1 MRRNILTPVSSHNK
15 LNQQK
20 QCLAFHEAGHSTAIY
35 INNKARN
42 LPPVFFQ
49 IILSEVPG
57 TADHAGLIC
66 QLSHDGS
73 AARVEG
79 GRLIQS
85 LPYSVDG
92 LPHKLIDHNEVM
104 APLVK
109 DYIVAFEAD
118 IINLLVGPLAE
129 ARYVHE
135 RDDELF
141 NHRLVNW
148 NSVENY
154 GGGSD
159 LVLIHEYI
167 GSFSANRQQQD
178 EKLDE
183 LFTEACDF
191 VCDSSNWKAITK
203 LAKYISESEKD
214 IISCEEVV
222 SLLQS

>member
-1 MRRNILTPVSSHNK
+1 MNRNKLTPVPSHNK
-15 LNQQK
+15 PNQNK
-20 QCLAFHEAGHSTAIY
+20 QCLAFHEAGHATAIY
-35 INNKARN
+35 LNNKARN
-42 LPPVFFQ
+42 MPPVFFQ
-49 IILSEVPG
+49 IILSEAVG

-66 QLSHDGS
+66 QATHGGS

-85 LPYSVDG
+85 LPFSVDG
-92 LPHKLIDHNEVM
+92 LAHKLIDHNEAL

-109 DYIVAFEAD
+109 DYIIAFEAD

-129 ARYVHE
+129 AKYVHK

-167 GSFSANRQQQD
+167 ESFSANRRQQD
-178 EKLDE
+178 EKLAE
-183 LFTEACDF
+183 LFTAACEF

-203 LAKYISESEKD
+203 LANYILESDKD